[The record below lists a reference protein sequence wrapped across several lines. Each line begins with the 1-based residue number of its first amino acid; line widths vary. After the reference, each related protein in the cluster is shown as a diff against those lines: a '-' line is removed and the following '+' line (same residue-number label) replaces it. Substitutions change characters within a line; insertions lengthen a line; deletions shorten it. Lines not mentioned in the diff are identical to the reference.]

1 LNGEEGGAANKACR
15 GKNGG
20 FVPVYVSFSSPV
32 GWVTFFHSLG
42 RENRKYTPDQKH
54 RSTREPTIHRQS
66 DHQTPRI
73 RGLLL
78 NKPTERCISLKPTGT
93 FGWVNSQIFDNFFT
107 LRFSPFNLGSLKSG
121 VEIKAASLS
130 T

>member
-1 LNGEEGGAANKACR
+1 MNREERRLNGEEGGAANKVSR

-20 FVPVYVSFSSPV
+20 FVPVYVSFSLPV

-66 DHQTPRI
+66 GHQTLGI

-78 NKPTERCISLKPTGT
+78 NKPTEICISLNIKKYTGLGDFSNFRPLFHSLLFT
-93 FGWVNSQIFDNFFT
+93 IQSWFAQI
-107 LRFSPFNLGSLKSG
+107 GS
-121 VEIKAASLS
+121 
-130 T
+130 